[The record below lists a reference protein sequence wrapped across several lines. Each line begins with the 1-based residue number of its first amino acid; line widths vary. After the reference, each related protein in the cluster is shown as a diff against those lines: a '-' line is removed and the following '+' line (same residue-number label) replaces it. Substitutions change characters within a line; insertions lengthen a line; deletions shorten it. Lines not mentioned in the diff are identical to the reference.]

1 MSRDLR
7 ALLPI
12 LGGFEHVG
20 GFLAVVSKL
29 LRLGIYECCTRNDL
43 CGP

>member
-20 GFLAVVSKL
+20 GFLAVVSSYCVV
-29 LRLGIYECCTRNDL
+29 GIYECCTRNGL